1 MKKPIIWLVGIA
13 AILVLGAV
21 GYKYSARG
29 DAAATST
36 AAANKKGVEGST
48 PKLSTIEF
56 STSDLLTLGAGD
68 ISRSIPITGSLKPIN
83 QALLK
88 AKIAG
93 ELQAFTVREGMAVT
107 SGQLIAKIEST
118 ELQSKTSEREAQLRG
133 ANLQIEQAKRN
144 LDSNKALLEKNFI
157 SQNAFD
163 LTRSNYD
170 VAVANRDAI
179 AQQLVQSRKLLA
191 DTRIVSPI
199 NGVISERFVQPGE
212 KLGVDARIVS
222 IVDLSRM
229 EIEAPIPASD
239 IAAVAIGQTISLEV
253 EGVAGEQLGKVSR
266 IAPSTQAGT
275 RSVLVYVSL
284 DNKNPQ
290 IRAGMFAQG
299 GLNIEKRSNVVTV
312 PLAALRETAGRT
324 FVYIIKDGKLAEREI
339 KLGLRNDRASASNGS
354 SGVVEVTQ
362 GLKAGEEIVAI
373 NLGPLAVDS
382 QVVKKGTR

>member
-1 MKKPIIWLVGIA
+1 MKKPIIWLVGLA
-13 AILVLGAV
+13 ATLVLGAV
-21 GYKYSARG
+21 GYKYSTKG
-29 DAAATST
+29 DAVATST
-36 AAANKKGVEGST
+36 SATSKKGGESTT
-48 PKLSTIEF
+48 PKQATIEF
-56 STSDLLTLGAGD
+56 SNSDLLTLSAGD

-83 QALLK
+83 QAMIK

-107 SGQLIAKIEST
+107 SGQVIAKIEST
-118 ELQSKTSEREAQLRG
+118 ELQSKASEREAQLRS

-179 AQQLVQSRKLLA
+179 AQQLVQSKKLLA

-312 PLAALRETAGRT
+312 PLAALREAAGRT

-354 SGVVEVTQ
+354 SGIVEVTQ
-362 GLKAGEEIVAI
+362 GLKSGEEIIAI